1 MKGSGEVR
9 SIDEATSARVSGG
22 IGVGCF
28 GVEHM
33 KLGSYVEVMR

>member
-1 MKGSGEVR
+1 
-9 SIDEATSARVSGG
+9 VSGG